1 LLKNPEPAA
10 VKGADAPGLTLD
22 SLAGGGIK
30 SVRLGRLF
38 LFSGGK
44 CWATGGPVSFRSG
57 KEVIL
62 MLELVVL
69 KEIINEELGVAA
81 VVVKG

>member
-1 LLKNPEPAA
+1 
-10 VKGADAPGLTLD
+10 
-22 SLAGGGIK
+22 
-30 SVRLGRLF
+30 
-38 LFSGGK
+38 
-44 CWATGGPVSFRSG
+44 
-57 KEVIL
+57 